1 MTKPSEVTVSD
12 AEVEQFRFDYMAE
25 AIGNKAKPEE
35 AARIA
40 LAAFLAARVPDAKPR
55 LLIGELQ
62 DTLNEGHNAL
72 RAAVLRGPG

>member
-1 MTKPSEVTVSD
+1 MTKASEVTVTD

-40 LAAFLAARVPDAKPR
+40 LAAFLAARVPDAWD
-55 LLIGELQ
+55 EN
-62 DTLNEGHNAL
+62 DWECAETHNAL